1 MQKAVRSSALTIGYF
16 GASQI
21 IRLLSNLVLT
31 RLLFPEAFGIMA
43 LATVFL
49 TGLNQ
54 FSDIGVTPSVI
65 RSKRGEDPQFLNT
78 AWTLKIIRS
87 FVLWLIAWTMA
98 WPLSAFYGEPLL
110 AQIIPVMATT
120 LILEGLLPTKIE
132 LSYRHLK
139 LGPLTAIELLANLL
153 GVTVMIFLAWT
164 MGSIWALPIGTV
176 IGAAIRLVCHHFLLP
191 GQKNWFHFDVHALSE
206 LISFGKWIFPA
217 TIATFIM
224 IEADKFLLGKYVT
237 LETLGIYNIGYFLAS
252 FPFMLSRVLGSRVMV
267 SYYKNANDEDS
278 LGTNKKAR
286 KLLFSLFGGMAM
298 SVIPLVL
305 IGTWLVGFLY
315 DERYVSAGLVL
326 VTLTAMHIP
335 HIAQIPYQNAV
346 LAISSARNY
355 FTLMAI
361 KAVIVV
367 ACIWIGLEN
376 FGLLGAI
383 LGQGVAMILVYPVI
397 IFYARKVKAH
407 DPLFDVTMMSI
418 AGTAL
423 GLAWWLYSDQIT
435 NLIVY

>member
-1 MQKAVRSSALTIGYF
+1 
-16 GASQI
+16 
-21 IRLLSNLVLT
+21 
-31 RLLFPEAFGIMA
+31 
-43 LATVFL
+43 
-49 TGLNQ
+49 
-54 FSDIGVTPSVI
+54 
-65 RSKRGEDPQFLNT
+65 
-78 AWTLKIIRS
+78 
-87 FVLWLIAWTMA
+87 
-98 WPLSAFYGEPLL
+98 
-110 AQIIPVMATT
+110 
-120 LILEGLLPTKIE
+120 
-132 LSYRHLK
+132 
-139 LGPLTAIELLANLL
+139 
-153 GVTVMIFLAWT
+153 
-164 MGSIWALPIGTV
+164 
-176 IGAAIRLVCHHFLLP
+176 
-191 GQKNWFHFDVHALSE
+191 
-206 LISFGKWIFPA
+206 
-217 TIATFIM
+217 M

-267 SYYKNANDEDS
+267 SYYKNANDQDS

-418 AGTAL
+418 AGAAL
-423 GLAWWLYSDQIT
+423 GLAWWLYSDQIA